1 MNLLPH
7 LVRRIIII
15 SAVLKMQIE
24 KFVLVMTLWLCLW
37 GYVAINPLFWVNGY
51 KPKRDIKSHLPIQ
64 KLRFSRQQA

>member
-1 MNLLPH
+1 
-7 LVRRIIII
+7 
-15 SAVLKMQIE
+15 MQIE